1 MNAPQTL
8 WIDWNDQEDTMPT
21 MVSAMTER
29 SQNAHWFQRVDY
41 APAARIAALEAERD
55 ALNRVISGQGAEI
68 LRLRQERADMEARA
82 ALDAGQ

>member
-21 MVSAMTER
+21 VVSAMTER

-55 ALNRVISGQGAEI
+55 RLLSRVA
-68 LRLRQERADMEARA
+68 
-82 ALDAGQ
+82 